1 MTLHKRI
8 PAGAAAA
15 LTVVLAGVALGA
27 PPAAATGTGTGTGTT
42 ATTGAAGGTGD
53 TVLLVTGDRVRLDAN
68 GDFARFLPAEGR
80 EGIGATAHRD
90 GDHLF
95 VVPDDARNLVES
107 GVVERQLFDV
117 TELNRPEYDRLADG
131 GLPVIVTYEN
141 AAAAAEARADLTA
154 VDGRARVLD
163 ETTAAETWASL
174 TNPRAAGNDG
184 NDEND
189 ENDGVAGIALD
200 AVRQALLDTSV
211 PQVGAPAAWE
221 AGFDGTGT
229 RIAILDTGI
238 DTSHPDLAGG
248 KVVAEE
254 NFSAAA
260 DLADR
265 QGHGTHVASIAAG
278 TGAHSG
284 GAFTGVAPGA
294 ELLNAKVLDDDGFGL
309 ESGILAGMEWA
320 VEQDADVV
328 NLSLGG
334 ADAPGVDL
342 LEEAVNRLSAETSTL
357 FVVAAGNSGNQP
369 GTVSSPATAEAAL
382 AVGAVDDADALAE
395 FSSAG
400 PVAGGGGLVKPDL
413 TAPGVGIGAAAAE
426 GSAVAEEGEPVA
438 DGYVAISGTS
448 MATPHVAGAAA
459 LLAQAHPDWDG
470 ERLKA
475 ALVGS
480 ATDPADDAAT
490 EMQQGT
496 GRLDVARAIEQTV
509 VAEPVSLDFGTAAWP
524 HEDDEPAVRDL
535 TYRNVGEQDVTL
547 GLTLSTSAPEGM
559 FTLGADEVTVPAGG
573 TATVPVTADT
583 RVGGEA
589 TGHFSLTVTATGAAT
604 GAGTGAGTEIRTAG
618 AVERAEEVYR
628 LAVEITGDDGNPVDV
643 WSAFAENL
651 DTGDVYWLGEG
662 GNSPAEVMATPGTY
676 ALVVGQ
682 AKWSPDGEE
691 VIERVRHTVALPDVG
706 ADTTVELD
714 NREAEPI
721 DLTVFDE
728 GAEPGGQAF
737 NVRTP
742 TVMEIGSD
750 IDRPLIRTRHIG
762 PDLPADALVAA
773 AYQSWH
779 SGDDTEYHSAFR
791 REGTGFT
798 GLTERVAESDLA
810 RVELT
815 QNAVTEG
822 TSGSLWLNAEAYG
835 SNSVSRPLPAT
846 TDVYITGGD
855 VPWSFSLSLDGSP
868 NGYEY
873 YNSEPRTYRAGE
885 HTQAAINVP
894 VFGPGLGYWD
904 GFYRRG
910 DVLWGS
916 VGLFT
921 DAAGSTGESVL
932 TSGLTTLTLDGEE
945 IARFEDAGYFE
956 MAGLPAESG
965 RYELSMTAGRAGPLS
980 SEVSVSF
987 GFDSAHVSEEGAER
1001 LPLSVV
1007 RFTPEVA
1014 PDGTA
1019 PGGAALTVPVA
1030 VQGPADGDVSAEVSF
1045 DGGTTWQDAPVADG
1059 AFTVENPPAGGTVS
1073 LRGSVSGTDGTT
1085 STVTVI
1091 DAYRTS

>member
-1 MTLHKRI
+1 MTLRKRI

-15 LTVVLAGVALGA
+15 LTVVLAGAALGA
-27 PPAAATGTGTGTGTT
+27 PPAAATATGTAT
-42 ATTGAAGGTGD
+42 AAFDGAAGGPGD

-68 GDFARFLPAEGR
+68 GGFAQFLPAEGR

-95 VVPDDARNLVES
+95 VVPDDARGLVER

-184 NDEND
+184 
-189 ENDGVAGIALD
+189 VAGIALD

-238 DTSHPDLAGG
+238 DTSHPDLADG
-248 KVVAEE
+248 KVVAAE
-254 NFSAAA
+254 NFSEAA

-265 QGHGTHVASIAAG
+265 QGHGTHVASTAAG

-294 ELLNAKVLDDDGFGL
+294 ELLNAKVLDDDGYGL

-342 LEEAVNRLSAETSTL
+342 LEEAVNRLSAETGTL

-369 GTVSSPATAEAAL
+369 GSVSSPATAEAAL

-395 FSSAG
+395 FSSVG

-426 GSAVAEEGEPVA
+426 GSAVAEDGEPVA

-470 ERLKA
+470 DRLKA

-480 ATDPADDAAT
+480 ATDPADDDST
-490 EMQQGT
+490 EMQQGS

-547 GLTLSTSAPEGM
+547 GLSLSTSAPEGM

-589 TGHFSLTVTATGAAT
+589 TGHFTLTVTATDDR
-604 GAGTGAGTEIRTAG
+604 TGAGTEIRTAG
-618 AVERAEEVYR
+618 AVERAEETYR

-643 WSAFAENL
+643 WTAFAENL

-662 GNSPAEVMATPGTY
+662 GNSPAEVRATPGTY
-676 ALVVGQ
+676 ALVVEQ
-682 AKWSPDGEE
+682 AKWSPDGQE
-691 VIERVRHTVALPDVG
+691 VIERVRHTAALPDVG
-706 ADTTVELD
+706 ADTTVALD

-742 TVMEIGSD
+742 HVMEIGSD

-779 SGDDTEYHSAFR
+779 SGEDTEYHSAFR

-810 RVELT
+810 RIELT

-822 TSGSLWLNAEAYG
+822 TSGSLWLNADAYG

-846 TDVYITGGD
+846 TDVYVTGGD
-855 VPWSFSLSLDGSP
+855 TAWTYSLSVSGSP
-868 NGYEY
+868 NEYEGFD
-873 YNSEPRTYRAGE
+873 SEPRTYRAGE
-885 HTQAAINVP
+885 HVQAAVNVP

-904 GFYRRG
+904 GYYRQG
-910 DVLWGS
+910 DMMWGS
-916 VGLFT
+916 VGLFS
-921 DAAGSTGESVL
+921 DAAGNTGESVL
-932 TSGLTTLTLDGEE
+932 TSGLTTLTHDGEE
-945 IARFEDAGYFE
+945 IARFEDAGYME
-956 MAGLPAESG
+956 MTGLPAENG
-965 RYELSMTAGRAGPLS
+965 RYELAMTAGRAGPLS

-987 GFDSAHVSEEGAER
+987 GFDSAHVSEERAEQ

-1007 RFTPEVA
+1007 RFAPEVA
-1014 PDGTA
+1014 PDGTS

-1091 DAYRTS
+1091 DAYRTA